1 MENFEELFNESV
13 KDLKVG
19 DKVVGTVV
27 SFLDDKTA
35 AVSIPGA
42 FTEGIIHLD
51 HYELNTD
58 GKKFSDILK
67 IGDEVEATIA
77 KLSQDEHNYIL
88 LSRLDDAK
96 KAAAKD
102 FVNDN
107 EGKPFTVKVTGKVN
121 KGYMST
127 AKGVKF
133 FIPEREADSELK
145 KGDNVKVI
153 LVKFDEEKGSGLVS
167 IKAVAR
173 AEEAKAKAEELS
185 KVKVGDVIEGN
196 ISRIEPYG
204 LFIEFGAL
212 RGLVRLKELSHVY
225 IENPTSKYNVGDKV
239 TAKIISLDNGR
250 IDLSFKALTKSPIEA
265 YADNHKIS
273 DKVTGK
279 VMQKLPFG
287 AVLELSENVTGLL
300 HKSEFSWNPND
311 NLLASLKIGDEL
323 EAAIISI
330 DVEKNKISLSRKAL
344 IDNPWSRV
352 KASKGDLIEAKV
364 LEVTPKGL
372 KIEALGVDGFIS
384 SKDINL
390 DNNSNKLTD
399 YYNEGDK
406 VNAIITK
413 IDPKSWVL
421 NASIKLFQDEEARA
435 EFEKYQEKEA
445 EKDTPVTIGDILKS
459 KENN

>member
-35 AVSIPGA
+35 AISIPGA

-51 HYELNTD
+51 HYALNTD

-67 IGDEVEATIA
+67 VGDEVEATVA

-96 KAAAKD
+96 KAAASEFAK
-102 FVNDN
+102 DN

-121 KGYMST
+121 KGYLAQ

-133 FIPEREADSELK
+133 FIPERDAETELK
-145 KGDNVKVI
+145 KGDTVKVI
-153 LVKFDEEKGSGLVS
+153 LVKFDEERGSGLVS

-185 KVKVGDVIEGN
+185 KINVGDTIEGT

-204 LFIEFGAL
+204 VFVEFGSL

-225 IENPTSKYNVGDKV
+225 IENPTSKYNVGDKAS
-239 TAKIISLDNGR
+239 AKVISLENGK

-265 YADNHKIS
+265 YADAHKVS
-273 DKVTGK
+273 DKVVGK
-279 VMQKLPFG
+279 VAQKLPFG
-287 AVLELSENVTGLL
+287 AVLELAENVTGLL

-323 EAAIISI
+323 EAAIIAI
-330 DVEKNKISLSRKAL
+330 DVEKNKISLSKKVL
-344 IDNPWSRV
+344 IDNPWARV
-352 KASKGDLIEAKV
+352 KAQRGDLIDAKV
-364 LEVTPKGL
+364 TEVTPKGL

-384 SKDINL
+384 SRDINL
-390 DNNSNKLTD
+390 DNNSNKLSD
-399 YYNEGDK
+399 YYNEGDMVK
-406 VNAIITK
+406 AIITK
-413 IDPKSWVL
+413 VDPKAWVL
-421 NASIKLFQDEEARA
+421 NASIKLFQDEEARQ
-435 EFEKYQEKEA
+435 EFEKYQDAEA

-459 KENN
+459 KESK